1 MTIDKLKIILAG
13 SGYLSNYIIKLAG
26 QFEHQSI
33 TEYSRTEKNNK
44 YTQYIHKDFDDNS
57 CHLDEVTDSSSIIYM
72 APPRQDRD
80 GDIRLGNFLEK
91 LSKRKI
97 HKITYISTSGVY
109 GDYNGGLVD
118 ETSKLQPITERAN
131 RRLAAENMIQEYSS
145 VSSNAYII
153 LRVPGIYG
161 PGRLPIDRIRKQEPI
176 LRESESKKTNLIHV
190 EDLARISWLCLTSN
204 IENEIFNVSDG
215 SPITVTYFYKEI
227 CKIVGLKMPPEIS
240 MGEANECFSEKRLSF
255 LKESRILDI
264 SKMRKFFPGQIKYE
278 NIIEGIK
285 KSL

>member
-1 MTIDKLKIILAG
+1 MTNNKLKVILAG
-13 SGYLSNYIIKLAG
+13 SGYLSRYIIKLAEK
-26 QFEHQSI
+26 FEYQSI
-33 TEYSRTEKNNK
+33 TEYSRTEKSSK
-44 YTQYIHKDFDDNS
+44 YTQYIHKDFDDDS
-57 CHLDEVTDSSSIIYM
+57 CHLDEITNNSSIIYM

-80 GDIRLGNFLEK
+80 GDIRLKNFLDK
-91 LSKRKI
+91 LNKRKI

-109 GDYNGGLVD
+109 GDHNNGLVD
-118 ETSKLQPITERAN
+118 ETSKLQPITERAK

-145 VSSNAYII
+145 ISSNAFII

-161 PGRLPIDRIRKQEPI
+161 PNRLPIDRIRKQEPI
-176 LRESESKKTNLIHV
+176 ILESESKKTNLIHV

-204 IENEIFNVSDG
+204 IKNEIFNVSDG
-215 SPITVTYFYKEI
+215 SPITVAYFYKEI

-240 MGEANECFSEKRLSF
+240 MSEAYGCFSEKRLSF

-264 SKMRKFFPGQIKYE
+264 SKMEKFFPDQIKYG
-278 NIIEGIK
+278 NIIDGIK